1 VPEQRHSERRGL
13 GEMELDGILKQVE
26 KEDEFGGEDVKTR
39 DFDGSNI
46 SDSSENNRTIL
57 CPDYS
62 SSK

>member
-1 VPEQRHSERRGL
+1 
-13 GEMELDGILKQVE
+13 MELDGILKQVE

-39 DFDGSNI
+39 DIDGSNI